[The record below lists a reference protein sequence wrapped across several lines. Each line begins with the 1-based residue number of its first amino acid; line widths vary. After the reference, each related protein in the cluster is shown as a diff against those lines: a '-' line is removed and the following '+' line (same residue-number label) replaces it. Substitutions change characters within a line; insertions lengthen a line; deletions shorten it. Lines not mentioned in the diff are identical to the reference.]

1 MTIREIG
8 DGFYRITGGRIRD
21 RRTGRTYRTV
31 VCSEEQLDRFEA
43 AA

>member
-21 RRTGRTYRTV
+21 RRTNRTYRTV
-31 VCSEEQLDRFEA
+31 ICKESDIKYFEVA
-43 AA
+43 V